1 MPFLPPVPSSHFTCL
16 IGIRVKAR
24 SGETGEIKGVT
35 YSGIT
40 LKSISKYVSLSLA
53 IAP

>member
-1 MPFLPPVPSSHFTCL
+1 MCL
-16 IGIRVKAR
+16 IGIRVKAK

-40 LKSISKYVSLSLA
+40 LEAISKYVSPSCA